1 MAKREAETEI
11 SFEKALQE
19 LEELVREMEEG
30 NLDLDGSLA
39 KFERG
44 IVLSRICTQKLDQAE
59 KKIDMLMCAENGE
72 ISLQPVRFTEEPDE

>member
-11 SFEKALQE
+11 SFEKALHE